1 MNRLS
6 KFIGILS
13 YCLIGI
19 LLFSCTRN
27 DGQEEQP
34 DSVTTGRTIRKELT
48 LRTTPMQGTVGA
60 GATRATTQVP
70 LSEDEKK
77 IHNLWVL
84 QFSGRDAGSKLIK
97 KGEVPVDDIN
107 PDKGVFSFE
116 FEELAGGGYTTVYL
130 LANVGA
136 SALNAFTVNSTT
148 LAAFEA
154 GNVEVVPLTEA
165 AMITN
170 GLPMVG
176 AQSFD
181 YANSNPGVF
190 TMKSLLAK
198 VSFKYT
204 VASGYSF
211 GNVNLF
217 VNNLADAV
225 PLKELAAGAAVQHP
239 GGIDYTGTLTVVGD
253 GTYNG
258 AEAVCYL
265 PENLAG
271 RVAAI
276 TQSRDRGGN
285 SVPQGATYISVG
297 LLSASTY
304 SFYLGDGT
312 ASDFNM
318 QRHCQYTFDMKL
330 KGTYPGDKR
339 VTVGGSANCYIVTN
353 PGTYAFDATVRG
365 NGDESV
371 AGINY
376 STLPDL
382 TTATEARVI
391 WQTGTSAT
399 NLVVAPA
406 SVKLNGGKVS
416 FTTGSATEGNSVI
429 GIFASS
435 AANAPCLWSWHIWRL
450 NGSAPG
456 TVTGKKQS
464 ATTGADV
471 DVVMMDRNLGAYNN
485 TAGNLGSIGLLYQ
498 WGRKDPFPGPA
509 GFNTTEPGNIY
520 GSWNNNGT
528 TGTWNGAYSKQTVA
542 YSTGGTEAWA
552 IKYPTTFI
560 TYNSSTGDWM
570 STKNDNLWGTPW
582 NATGSVDSYNGNQ
595 GTKSIYDPCP
605 IGYRVPPQDTWSK
618 QTGRGTFSNN
628 GIILGSFHSS
638 LWFPAAGRRLSYDGS
653 LVSASSDGYYWSSS
667 PHGSY
672 PERGGSL
679 YFYLSGT
686 VSPQINYYRAFG
698 FSVRCVSE

>member
-84 QFSGRDAGSKLIK
+84 QFGGRDAGSKLIK

-239 GGIDYTGTLTVVGD
+239 EGIAYFGTLTVVGD

-285 SVPQGATYISVG
+285 SVPQGATYISLIG
-297 LLSASTY
+297 LLSASSYT
-304 SFYLGDGT
+304 FYLGDGT

-353 PGTYAFDATVRG
+353 PGKYAFNATVMG
-365 NGDESV
+365 NGV
-371 AGINY
+371 
-376 STLPDL
+376 STPADGAN
-382 TTATEARVI
+382 TALITPTA
-391 WQTGTSAT
+391 
-399 NLVVAPA
+399 LAPA
-406 SVKLNGGKVS
+406 SAVVLWEQSDPTGAANAAGDVVKNVSFSNGYIH
-416 FTTGSATEGNSVI
+416 FTTGTKPGNAVI
-429 GIFASS
+429 
-435 AANAPCLWSWHIWRL
+435 AAFDGGNNIIWSWHIWRPESNPGDVECYTPK
-450 NGSAPG
+450 NGG
-456 TVTGKKQS
+456 RTFK
-464 ATTGADV
+464 
-471 DVVMMDRNLGAYNN
+471 MMGLNLGALNN
-485 TAGNLGSIGLLYQ
+485 EVNDVKAYGLLYQ
-498 WGRKDPFPGPA
+498 WGRKDPFPGA
-509 GFNTTEPGNIY
+509 TGITADDGGSATFNGVVTENGYSFAATDISSTTI
-520 GSWNNNGT
+520 
-528 TGTWNGAYSKQTVA
+528 TVA
-542 YSTGGTEAWA
+542 NAVAAPMSFYSNG
-552 IKYPTTFI
+552 
-560 TYNSSTGDWM
+560 SRVDWV
-570 STKNDNLWGTPW
+570 SVQQDNLWGNPFPS
-582 NATGSVDSYNGNQ
+582 GSVPNPSLGS
-595 GTKSIYDPCP
+595 KSIYDPCP
-605 IGYRVPPQDTWSK
+605 LGYRVAPQDTWGQATASDWV
-618 QTGRGTFSNN
+618 TN
-628 GIILGSFHSS
+628 GQNLKVGKNGAKYFY
-638 LWFPAAGRRLSYDGS
+638 PAAGLRWGDSGMGKLAYVGSYGN
-653 LVSASSDGYYWSSS
+653 YWSSS
-667 PHGSY
+667 PSSYGSTN
-672 PERGGSL
+672 GGSL
-679 YFYLSGT
+679 YFNDGY
-686 VSPQINYYRAFG
+686 VSLEFSNYRAYG
-698 FSVRCVSE
+698 MSVRCVQE